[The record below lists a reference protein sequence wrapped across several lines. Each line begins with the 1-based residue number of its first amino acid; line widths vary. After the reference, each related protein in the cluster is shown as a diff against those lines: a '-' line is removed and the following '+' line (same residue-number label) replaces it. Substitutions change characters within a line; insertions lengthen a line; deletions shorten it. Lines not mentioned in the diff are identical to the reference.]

1 MPQATKKTAKRL
13 ARIAE
18 MVANGDSTRSIAKKE
33 GISHQTVCNWV
44 EQIGLTKK
52 KPADTTPAEKKAADR
67 RAKVEAIVI
76 GAAGD
81 VSRDGDSPALASLR
95 RRHAQIQASID
106 VVFKD
111 VASGDMTPSAL
122 GALTKWEID
131 YAVKIAELE
140 ALARPPER
148 PDPKNDPMSLAG
160 AERFTAKL
168 EHLVAVEEEKLV
180 CCHCG
185 EHPFR

>member
-1 MPQATKKTAKRL
+1 
-13 ARIAE
+13 

-44 EQIGLTKK
+44 DELGLTKK
-52 KPADTTPAEKKAADR
+52 KQTDPSPTEKKAAER

-76 GAAGD
+76 AAAGD
-81 VSRDGDSPALASLR
+81 VARDGESPTLSALR

-122 GALTKWEID
+122 SALTKFEIE
-131 YAVKIAELE
+131 YASEIAKQE

-160 AERFTAKL
+160 AERFASKL
-168 EHLVAVEEEKLV
+168 EHLVAVEEDKLV